1 MGIEITDASG
11 IFVGL
16 AQHVENLS
24 TSMEGMTDTQK
35 AANLA
40 SLVGKEAVSGM
51 LVLMEQGP
59 DKIRKMTKGLEEA
72 DGASKKAAD
81 QMKDNLK
88 GSQQYRLSGF

>member
-11 IFVGL
+11 NFVGL
-16 AQHVENLS
+16 AQLVENLS

-51 LVLMEQGP
+51 RSGP
-59 DKIRKMTKGLEEA
+59 RVVG
-72 DGASKKAAD
+72 
-81 QMKDNLK
+81 
-88 GSQQYRLSGF
+88 GSWFR